1 MLRFERFLVRRTTE
15 FQFWRT
21 LNKKYILLPSES
33 KLSRIAGCISEPLV
47 GLNIRGPAA
56 GRPTKIHP
64 ATFRKQAFTDS
75 RMFFW
80 ASCRIRTNDPEITNH
95 VLWPTELKRRV
106 GKLTT
111 SRRYNQVPLLRSHP
125 GGFRGSWPCRTY
137 PFSFTFVRERCS
149 RFYESGCKGTK
160 INEKWEMRNE
170 KFAWMGFFLTFFCP
184 LLLFD

>member
-1 MLRFERFLVRRTTE
+1 
-15 FQFWRT
+15 
-21 LNKKYILLPSES
+21 
-33 KLSRIAGCISEPLV
+33 
-47 GLNIRGPAA
+47 
-56 GRPTKIHP
+56 
-64 ATFRKQAFTDS
+64 
-75 RMFFW
+75 
-80 ASCRIRTNDPEITNH
+80 
-95 VLWPTELKRRV
+95 V

-170 KFAWMGFFLTFFCP
+170 KFAWMSFFLTFFCP